1 MEDIYFTG
9 ILPVISDSV
18 INITDISNFFHW
30 KKRIQ
35 LNLDD
40 IVTKVVIM
48 ENNKNVKNIAYSKIW
63 LRMLDN
69 RKSIMA

>member
-48 ENNKNVKNIAYSKIW
+48 EDNKNVKNIAYSKIW